1 MRFNAFQASKILAPV
16 IQEALPGAPF
26 WGAQSGPFQ
35 TVKFIGSGAMESG
48 GKAVTG
54 DVFFPGAEAW

>member
-1 MRFNAFQASKILAPV
+1 MRFKPPKSWRQSFRKR
-16 IQEALPGAPF
+16 LPGAPF
-26 WGAQSGPFQ
+26 SGAQSGPFQ